1 MIIKLFGR
9 CYRISEQR
17 MVPAQNAVMSFLEK
31 IKELDKDKVGRGF
44 YTAVIVQM
52 YLCSSAVL
60 KTLNVSDLRKAF
72 PELRETADTELM
84 GGTDDK
90 SRN

>member
-44 YTAVIVQM
+44 STAVIVQM
-52 YLCSSAVL
+52 YLYSSGVL